1 MTESKNLEY
10 KLVLNER
17 FERSAVAFLNSRT
30 GGAIYIGVD
39 DDGKI
44 VGVNDPDKIQLQ
56 IADRLKNNICP
67 SVLGLYDIILE
78 QKDNRNYIKV
88 LFSSGSEK
96 PYYIKNEGMTP
107 EGCFVRIGSQTQSLT
122 PQMIENLYARRTR
135 NNIRVIEAP
144 RQDLT
149 FSQLKIFYE
158 EHKMPLNEQ
167 FANNLEFYTP
177 DLKYNILAYLFADQN
192 GVSIKV
198 AKYKGK
204 DKVDLI
210 ENEEF
215 GYCSLLKATD
225 RVLDKLRIENRT
237 FTKITSK
244 YRQETTLYDFVA
256 TREAVI
262 NAFVHNDYT
271 DLMTPVFELF
281 CDRLEI
287 TSYGGLIDGMTQE
300 ELVSGI
306 SRPRNR
312 EIMRIY
318 RDMELVEQLGSGMNR
333 MMRAYPPDIFK
344 ISPNFFHVVFYFNGT
359 LNGTLNANGTL
370 NGTLNGTINGT
381 INGTLKNQIEITE
394 SEESVLSEIKKDPS
408 ITMDAI
414 VLNTAL
420 ARRTVARAIKSLTE
434 NKVIVRTGSKK
445 SGCWKI
451 N

>member
-1 MTESKNLEY
+1 MNQETQNLEY

-17 FERSAVAFLNSRT
+17 FERSAIAFLNSRT
-30 GGAIYIGVD
+30 GGTICIGIDDDGTVVGVD
-39 DDGKI
+39 D
-44 VGVNDPDKIQLQ
+44 VDKMQLQ
-56 IADRLKNNICP
+56 IADRLKNNISP
-67 SVLGLYDIILE
+67 SVLGLYDIVTE

-96 PYYIKNEGMTP
+96 PYYVKKLGMTP
-107 EGCFVRIGSQTQSLT
+107 EGCFIRSGSQTQSLT
-122 PQMIENLYARRTR
+122 PQMIESLFARRTR

-158 EHKMPLNEQ
+158 ERKMPLNEQ
-167 FANNLEFYTP
+167 FAKNLELYTP
-177 DLKYNILAYLFADQN
+177 DMRYNILAYLFADQN

-225 RVLDKLRIENRT
+225 RVLDKLKIENRV

-244 YRQETTLYDFVA
+244 YRQETPMYDFVA
-256 TREAVI
+256 MREAVI

-281 CDRLEI
+281 SDRLEI
-287 TSYGGLIDGMTQE
+287 TSYGGLIDGMTKE

-318 RDMELVEQLGSGMNR
+318 RDMDLVEQLGSGMNR
-333 MMRAYPPDIFK
+333 MMKSYKPDIFR
-344 ISPNFFHVVFYFNGT
+344 ITPNFFHVVLYYNRAIDDT
-359 LNGTLNANGTL
+359 TNDRINDRLNDRLNL
-370 NGTLNGTINGT
+370 SD
-381 INGTLKNQIEITE
+381 
-394 SEESVLSEIKKDPS
+394 SEKAVFEEIKGNPFIKTDE
-408 ITMDAI
+408 I
-414 VLNTAL
+414 VENTGIPIATL
-420 ARRTVARAIKSLTE
+420 SRTIKSLRE
-434 NKVIVRTGSKK
+434 KGIIDRQGSKK
-445 SGCWKI
+445 TGHWLVHNPPTKKEGVK
-451 N
+451 